1 MRLEGDTYEAC
12 LHHAHTRAQPYPP
25 IHELI
30 RSHGAKNKEE
40 ERKEEEE
47 TEEKETEETEETEE
61 KETEEKET
69 EETEEEET
77 EEKETEEEEGA
88 QTQRGT
94 EREGALERLLSRVER
109 DLRGEGG
116 GA

>member
-25 IHELI
+25 VHELI

-47 TEEKETEETEETEE
+47 TEETEETDETDETEETEET
-61 KETEEKET
+61 
-69 EETEEEET
+69 
-77 EEKETEEEEGA
+77 EEGA

-109 DLRGEGG
+109 DLRGGGG